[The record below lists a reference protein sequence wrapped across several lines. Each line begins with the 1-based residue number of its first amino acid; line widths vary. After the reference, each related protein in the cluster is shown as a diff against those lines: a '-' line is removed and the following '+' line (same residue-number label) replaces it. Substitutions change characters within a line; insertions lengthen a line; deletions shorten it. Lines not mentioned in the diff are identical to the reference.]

1 MVKKRSVNETPAIQ
15 EIQETAVVIEAE
27 STQITD
33 PVDENPNYANL
44 VEAVQEIRKNQ
55 NIIGYIA
62 KSDEKATVDLDDSA
76 KIVDY
81 AMLTSQAFESSET
94 LSESFSLGDIQK
106 VVMEGKNIKV
116 LCVNLGQNKLSI
128 FMEKNEDHANI
139 LETLL
144 SHSEVVYDGPQS

>member
-1 MVKKRSVNETPAIQ
+1 MVKKRNLNETQ
-15 EIQETAVVIEAE
+15 TLQETGVVIEAE
-27 STQITD
+27 SAPNSD
-33 PVDENPNYANL
+33 PIEDNPNYVSL

-94 LSESFSLGDIQK
+94 LSESFSLGDIKK
-106 VVMEGKNIKV
+106 VVMEGKDIKV
-116 LCVNLGQNKLSI
+116 LCINLGQNKLSI

-144 SHSEVVYDGPQS
+144 SQSETVQNGPQS

>member
-1 MVKKRSVNETPAIQ
+1 MVKKRSLNETQ
-15 EIQETAVVIEAE
+15 TLQETGVIIEAE
-27 STQITD
+27 SAQVSD
-33 PVDENPNYANL
+33 PVDENPSYANL
-44 VEAVQEIRKNQ
+44 VEVIQEIRKNQ

-62 KSDEKATVDLDDSA
+62 KNDEKATVDLDDSA

-81 AMLTSQAFESSET
+81 AMLTSQAFEASET
-94 LSESFSLGDIQK
+94 LSESFSLGNIQE
-106 VVMEGKNIKV
+106 VVVEGKDIKV

-144 SHSEVVYDGPQS
+144 SQSEAVQSGPLS